1 MFLDRSSALRHNPA
15 QLNYGIAIC
24 DLDGDDRFE
33 AFVAGFSGFPNLVL
47 KWVGDGFVDV
57 APPSLADQNRQ
68 AIGVAACDLDGDGD
82 EEIYVLNTDSF
93 AGVKRFADR
102 LFDRVDGRWTD
113 LFSLPVNRGVLNL
126 TAGRSVGCVDRAG
139 NGQYGFFI
147 ANYGG
152 PMRLYELDDDG
163 ILRDVAPQA
172 RLAFTTGG
180 RSVVAL
186 PLLTQRMDIFAGNE
200 GGPNF
205 LFRNAGDGTFDE
217 IGIEMGVADPFE
229 NARGICVLDANND
242 GLFDLVIG
250 NWEGGHRLFCQQN
263 SGPFMNL
270 APVDM
275 ALPARVRTVI
285 AADFDN
291 DGYEEIFFNCMG
303 EANRLFAQREGTW
316 VPIDIGDAAEPGGLG
331 TGAAVADFDDD
342 GQLELLIAHGESGL
356 QPLTFYR
363 THPTHHHYLRVLP
376 LTPQGAPARGAV
388 VRLTAG
394 ERTQIR
400 AIDAGSGY
408 LCQMEPV
415 AHFGLGYATAVER
428 LEVQWLDGT
437 IMTIENPDID
447 RLTRVPHPKS
457 SAF

>member
-1 MFLDRSSALRHNPA
+1 MFLDRSSALRHNPT
-15 QLNYGIAIC
+15 QLNYGIAIT
-24 DLDGDDRFE
+24 DVDGDGHCE
-33 AFVAGFSGFPNLVL
+33 AFVAGFSGYPNLVL
-47 KWVGDGFVDV
+47 KWIGDGFVDI
-57 APPSLADQNRQ
+57 APPSLADHNRQ
-68 AIGVAACDLDGDGD
+68 AISVAACDLDGDGD
-82 EEIYVLNTDSF
+82 EEIYVLNTDTF
-93 AGVKRFADR
+93 AGAKRFADR

-113 LFSLPVNRGVLNL
+113 LFSLPINRGVLNL
-126 TAGRSVGCVDRAG
+126 TAGRSVACIDRNG
-139 NGQYGFFI
+139 DGQYGFFV
-147 ANYGG
+147 ANFGG
-152 PMRLYELDDDG
+152 PIRLYELDDDG
-163 ILRDVAPQA
+163 MLLDVAPQA
-172 RLAFTTGG
+172 RIDFTMNG

-229 NARGICVLDANND
+229 DARGISALDANND

-263 SGPFMNL
+263 NGPFLNL
-270 APVDM
+270 APMDM

-303 EANRLFAQREGTW
+303 ESNRLFAHRDGNW
-316 VPIDIGDAAEPGGLG
+316 VPIDIGEAAEPNGLG
-331 TGAAVADFDDD
+331 TGAAVADFDGD
-342 GQLELLIAHGESGL
+342 GRLELLIAHGESGL

-363 THPTHHHYLRVLP
+363 PAPTPHHYLRVMP
-376 LTPQGAPARGAV
+376 LTPQGAPARGGV

-394 ERTQIR
+394 GRTQIR
-400 AIDAGSGY
+400 SIDAGSGY

-415 AHFGLGYATAVER
+415 AHFGLGFVSVVDR

-437 IMTIENPDID
+437 IMTIERPEID
-447 RLTRVPHPKS
+447 RLLPVPHPKT